1 MALERPSTTGEAGR
15 VHQSSKQATIMYE
28 QKNQEGPHTD
38 SNEQEGPAS
47 RPQQQLRVN
56 DMPCTLHE
64 ELDPCLSS
72 TTSDFIH
79 FIHAMIK
86 SLTDYILMLVGSEGN
101 NEVRMPTIPQKRE
114 REAHNNHEHPPI
126 ILDVSFSLWMRNLG
140 PEGMDEID

>member
-47 RPQQQLRVN
+47 RPQQQLRVS

-72 TTSDFIH
+72 TTSEFL
-79 FIHAMIK
+79 HAMVK
-86 SLTDYILMLVGSEGN
+86 SLTDYILMLVGSGGN
-101 NEVRMPTIPQKRE
+101 IEVRMPTNPQSRE
-114 REAHNNHEHPPI
+114 REKHTTTMS
-126 ILDVSFSLWMRNLG
+126 ILLSSWTCPSLTRMRNLG
-140 PEGMDEID
+140 PEEMVEID